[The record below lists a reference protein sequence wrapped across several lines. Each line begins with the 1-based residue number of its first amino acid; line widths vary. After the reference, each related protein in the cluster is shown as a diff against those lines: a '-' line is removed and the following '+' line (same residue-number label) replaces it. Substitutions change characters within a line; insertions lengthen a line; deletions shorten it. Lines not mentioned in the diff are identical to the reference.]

1 MHSAWRSILLLACA
15 LLLAA
20 CLPEPTPPP
29 GPAASTTATVSEAAT
44 AAEPAPAY
52 PAPEMPAA
60 LATET
65 AYPAP
70 EMPAAYATETAY
82 PAAESASLA
91 PQTPTAAATAYP
103 APSDAIVITQW
114 QTNGG
119 NLSISGT
126 STLPEGTCILTALTI
141 NGQADE
147 WWPVDQCAYVRQG
160 TWTLTFARSA
170 LSPQAP
176 PGASYV
182 LTARAPDYPEAGEA
196 QFSLQAYIPYH
207 SGGN

>member
-1 MHSAWRSILLLACA
+1 GE
-15 LLLAA
+15 AA
-20 CLPEPTPPP
+20 D
-29 GPAASTTATVSEAAT
+29 ATATVSVAT
-44 AAEPAPAY
+44 ETLATETVAGTETESTPAY
-52 PAPEMPAA
+52 PAPETPTA
-60 LATET
+60 LAAEP

-70 EMPAAYATETAY
+70 E
-82 PAAESASLA
+82 SASGATATLPA
-91 PQTPTAAATAYP
+91 TQTPTAAGTAYP
-103 APSDAIVITQW
+103 APSEAIAITQW

-147 WWPVDQCAYVRQG
+147 WWPVDECAYVRQG
-160 TWTLTFARSA
+160 EWMLTFARSA